1 MLLTIDV
8 PDATR
13 TLSAT
18 IIVAEKDSTLTVTSR
33 VFGVCNGELQD
44 ETGKN
49 KITLQKKEDKR

>member
-18 IIVAEKDSTLTVTSR
+18 IIVAEKDSSLTVTSR

-49 KITLQKKEDKR
+49 KITLQKKEG

>member
-8 PDATR
+8 PDT
-13 TLSAT
+13 TVVLSAT
-18 IIVAEKDSTLTVTSR
+18 IMVTEKDGSLTLTSR

-49 KITLQKKEDKR
+49 KIILQKKEG